1 MLMDA
6 DGPWCAVTVF
16 TAKSQED
23 IMVFSYQG
31 FELFNAINRNNIC
44 GVKYIFIK
52 EKLKWLI
59 G

>member
-1 MLMDA
+1 MVL
-6 DGPWCAVTVF
+6 GVQLQF
-16 TAKSQED
+16 SQQSHSKD